1 MVGGVWRP
9 QPHGGEFSTCMA
21 DLRRRAVAPI
31 GWVRGPLCAL
41 RHRRARFD
49 GWNGARWPRFAIVAV
64 LRADVRTDV
73 TYFRAPEIRA
83 GSAACG
89 CLEQVCAVRRSPMR
103 STGRNHRA
111 RRPLAP
117 SPSRF
122 ERSPASLDLLQTPA
136 ASARVL
142 PPSCWPFRRHG
153 RCCRCAAP
161 HQYGSELGLL
171 CPGKAGKACTSVR
184 LRRPLLASAFDLPVQ
199 RPHGSEARVENKTRP
214 CGFKLAEVTH
224 WYVAAVRAQPGIK
237 TCAFGW

>member
-9 QPHGGEFSTCMA
+9 QPHGAEFSTCMA

-31 GWVRGPLCAL
+31 GPVRGPLCAL
-41 RHRRARFD
+41 RQRRARFD
-49 GWNGARWPRFAIVAV
+49 GRKGARWPRFAIVAV
-64 LRADVRTDV
+64 LRTPVRTDS
-73 TYFRAPEIRA
+73 TIF
-83 GSAACG
+83 S
-89 CLEQVCAVRRSPMR
+89 CARNTRGQCCVRMPRLGVRGATSPMR

-122 ERSPASLDLLQTPA
+122 ERSRASPDRQQTPA
-136 ASARVL
+136 ASARLL
-142 PPSCWPFRRHG
+142 PPSCGPFRRHG

-171 CPGKAGKACTSVR
+171 CPGKGSASER

-199 RPHGSEARVENKTRP
+199 RPHGSEARVANKTRP
-214 CGFKLAEVTH
+214 CSFKRAEVAY
-224 WYVAAVRAQPGIK
+224 WYVPAVRAQPGIK